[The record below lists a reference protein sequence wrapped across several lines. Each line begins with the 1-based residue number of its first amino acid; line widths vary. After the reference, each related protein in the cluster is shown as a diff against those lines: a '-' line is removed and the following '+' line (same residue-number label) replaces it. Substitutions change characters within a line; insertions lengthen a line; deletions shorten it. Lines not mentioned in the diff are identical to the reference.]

1 MLIRPEE
8 LHDETAI
15 REVNQLAFGQEAEG
29 ALVDALREAGAVL
42 CSLVAEDDGRIVG
55 HILFSPATLE
65 DGPSRWEVAA
75 LGPVAVHPEHQRRGI
90 GSALILAGLD
100 ICRVRGYDVAIL
112 LGHPAYYPRFGFR
125 PAAPLGIRWEHDA
138 PEEAFMVMELQ
149 AGALAGRQGIIRFRP
164 EFEGV

>member
-65 DGPSRWEVAA
+65 LS
-75 LGPVAVHPEHQRRGI
+75 
-90 GSALILAGLD
+90 LIH
-100 ICRVRGYDVAIL
+100 ISE
-112 LGHPAYYPRFGFR
+112 PTR
-125 PAAPLGIRWEHDA
+125 PY
-138 PEEAFMVMELQ
+138 
-149 AGALAGRQGIIRFRP
+149 
-164 EFEGV
+164 